1 MIRDAPVVRQN
12 ESSPWWGTTIVG
24 MTGWW
29 ASAAAT
35 DPSRRCSITPCPRDP
50 TTSRSAS
57 PLAARSAARGSP
69 GITSNSTAGCV
80 RKSVSS
86 AATLSFQVLTGSGF
100 GDLGRRRQRV
110 TDDRLTRVRPH
121 HGDPRGRAEM
131 GERPLQSVAGM
142 RRSVEPD
149 DDVEPIVDGRQPP
162 GGSTRRARWN
172 VVRSRH
178 RRTRP
183 TDRLGNSIPGSRP
196 RAVLIPR
203 QRRRDLR
210 RPGRRSPVRRRRA
223 MGHAPP
229 GTPADAR
236 SRHPGTDLRCSSSPS
251 SAPNPTA
258 YRPLSNAI
266 TGSTAPRW
274 SA

>member
-1 MIRDAPVVRQN
+1 MRS
-12 ESSPWWGTTIVG
+12 EVG
-24 MTGWW
+24 QF
-29 ASAAAT
+29 
-35 DPSRRCSITPCPRDP
+35 SRHTP
-50 TTSRSAS
+50 
-57 PLAARSAARGSP
+57 
-69 GITSNSTAGCV
+69 
-80 RKSVSS
+80 
-86 AATLSFQVLTGSGF
+86 FQVLTGSGF

-110 TDDRLTRVRPH
+110 TDDRLARVRPH
-121 HGDPRGRAEM
+121 HGHPRGTAEM
-131 GERPLQSVAGM
+131 RERPLQSVAGM

-149 DDVEPIVDGRQPP
+149 DDVEPIVDGRQPR
-162 GGSTRRARWN
+162 GNQRDGHAWN

-196 RAVLIPR
+196 RAALIPR

-229 GTPADAR
+229 GTREDAR
-236 SRHPGTDLRCSSSPS
+236 SRHPGTALRARHLLRAHRTPLR
-251 SAPNPTA
+251 TD
-258 YRPLSNAI
+258 PLSNAI